1 MNKYC
6 MGLTSMKIV
15 IVYLKCRCN
24 QVFCIAYGNAVLGR
38 SHTHRL
44 TSLGKSKGSNH
55 SSRKSLRTNTL
66 LLPASVY
73 AQKPLLVLR
82 GAPDQKFCNVFL
94 GIGFQSHC
102 LAAWAC
108 FVVINFCI
116 DRAIEYLVITIII
129 CSKSAFPPE

>member
-15 IVYLKCRCN
+15 IVYLKSRCN
-24 QVFCIAYGNAVLGR
+24 QGFCIAYGNVVLGR

-44 TSLGKSKGSNH
+44 TSLGKSKGSNQ

-73 AQKPLLVLR
+73 AQKPLLVLG

-94 GIGFQSHC
+94 GVGFQSHC

-108 FVVINFCI
+108 FVVINLCI
-116 DRAIEYLVITIII
+116 DRVIEYLVITIII